1 MNYASLIKYIKD
13 VAINN
18 PLVKETIDGDIY
30 QINNKENQYG
40 VFCVTGNVATR
51 NDHTTTYE
59 FTLFYV
65 DRLLEDQSNKNVV
78 QTDAIICI
86 QSVCNFINQ
95 NNENINISTP
105 INYELFTQR
114 FTDQCAGAFA
124 TINMEVEDSLGDCDL
139 FYEGLLLDPTGATS
153 GTSILDN
160 YYTKAEVEE
169 LIRNATHD
177 ADMVDYDNSKTG
189 LDATT
194 AQDAIDKL
202 YEITI
207 DDPTFKAWLNTNAT
221 YLNVLLTEQP
231 TNPENKYLNA
241 LRQWVEIAIGGAGY
255 EAPLYYT
262 NINSTIHIIG
272 SDTLFYKKISYQ
284 PELGETPLT
293 VQSKNNVRT
302 LVGTYLYDAQI
313 STTTIDSGN
322 FGFKLKCKVNNTQ
335 GTNVIEY
342 VPFLYH
348 IDGTRTD
355 LFTCISDPITNTIFL
370 DNFKQF
376 PSDTIHCVET
386 DRLGVDVYFKS
397 SSAALKTLDA
407 LIGDGHASYMVTPLR
422 LRHDGLR
429 DLDGNPNFLHIN
441 QEQKNKLI
449 NNYTYKI
456 LNTTVSTWSDSTTYS
471 DYKYEAIVNINNLKE
486 SDSVEV
492 IYNIID
498 AGSSNY
504 APGGELYEGYIKI
517 FAKVNTTITIPTL
530 VITKIDL

>member
-30 QINNKENQYG
+30 QINSKENQYG
-40 VFCVTGNVATR
+40 VFCVTSDVITR
-51 NDHTTTYE
+51 NDHTTTYN
-59 FTLFYV
+59 FILFYV

-78 QTDAIICI
+78 QTDGVICI

-105 INYELFTQR
+105 INYQLFTQR
-114 FTDQCAGAFA
+114 FTDQCAGVWA

-194 AQDAIDKL
+194 AQDAIDQL
-202 YEITI
+202 HGII
-207 DDPTFKAWLNTNAT
+207 GINT
-221 YLNVLLTEQP
+221 EDI
-231 TNPENKYLNA
+231 ENKADKANTLGGYGIEDAYTKTEIDTKLN
-241 LRQWVEIAIGGAGY
+241 
-255 EAPLYYT
+255 
-262 NINSTIHIIG
+262 
-272 SDTLFYKKISYQ
+272 
-284 PELGETPLT
+284 
-293 VQSKNNVRT
+293 NNR
-302 LVGTYLYDAQI
+302 
-313 STTTIDSGN
+313 
-322 FGFKLKCKVNNTQ
+322 
-335 GTNVIEY
+335 
-342 VPFLYH
+342 
-348 IDGTRTD
+348 
-355 LFTCISDPITNTIFL
+355 
-370 DNFKQF
+370 
-376 PSDTIHCVET
+376 
-386 DRLGVDVYFKS
+386 
-397 SSAALKTLDA
+397 
-407 LIGDGHASYMVTPLR
+407 
-422 LRHDGLR
+422 
-429 DLDGNPNFLHIN
+429 
-441 QEQKNKLI
+441 
-449 NNYTYKI
+449 TYKI

>member
-30 QINNKENQYG
+30 QINSKENQYG

-160 YYTKAEVEE
+160 YYNKAEVEE

-189 LDATT
+189 LPAVTIQDAVDQLHEIIGINTEDIENKADKATT
-194 AQDAIDKL
+194 LSGYGITDAYTQTEINTKL
-202 YEITI
+202 
-207 DDPTFKAWLNTNAT
+207 N
-221 YLNVLLTEQP
+221 
-231 TNPENKYLNA
+231 
-241 LRQWVEIAIGGAGY
+241 
-255 EAPLYYT
+255 
-262 NINSTIHIIG
+262 NI
-272 SDTLFYKKISYQ
+272 
-284 PELGETPLT
+284 
-293 VQSKNNVRT
+293 R
-302 LVGTYLYDAQI
+302 
-313 STTTIDSGN
+313 
-322 FGFKLKCKVNNTQ
+322 
-335 GTNVIEY
+335 
-342 VPFLYH
+342 
-348 IDGTRTD
+348 
-355 LFTCISDPITNTIFL
+355 
-370 DNFKQF
+370 
-376 PSDTIHCVET
+376 
-386 DRLGVDVYFKS
+386 
-397 SSAALKTLDA
+397 
-407 LIGDGHASYMVTPLR
+407 
-422 LRHDGLR
+422 
-429 DLDGNPNFLHIN
+429 
-441 QEQKNKLI
+441 
-449 NNYTYKI
+449 TYKI
-456 LNTTVSTWSDSTTYS
+456 LNTPVATWLNSTTHTKYP
-471 DYKYEAIVNINNLKE
+471 YEAIIPIENIKE

-492 IYNIID
+492 IYNIMD
-498 AGSSNY
+498 AGSGNY
-504 APGGELYEGYIKI
+504 APGGELHEGYIKI
-517 FAKVNTTITIPTL
+517 FSKVNTEITIPTL